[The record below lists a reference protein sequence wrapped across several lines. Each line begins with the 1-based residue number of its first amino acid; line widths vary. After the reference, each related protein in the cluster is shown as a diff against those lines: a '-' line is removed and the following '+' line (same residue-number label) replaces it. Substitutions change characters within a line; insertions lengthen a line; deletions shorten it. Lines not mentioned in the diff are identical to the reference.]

1 MDNQILRQL
10 YEEYGRELF
19 LYLYSLCKS
28 REKAEDLLQET
39 FLKAMLSL
47 SEEHTNMRAWLYIVG
62 RNLCYNTFRRE
73 KKEIL
78 LEKNTTEMWDRMNPT
93 DSCELVEQFIEE
105 EGYRMLYQ
113 ALAELKPIKR
123 EILELQYFGGLALK
137 EISEIV
143 NLRPENVRV
152 LSHRAKAEVRKY
164 MEEAGYEIS

>member
-1 MDNQILRQL
+1 MDNQILQEL

-47 SEEHTNMRAWLYIVG
+47 PDGHGNMRAWLYIVG
-62 RNLCYNTFRRE
+62 RNLYYSAFRRE
-73 KKEIL
+73 KRVVSL
-78 LEKNTTEMWDRMNPT
+78 TEDVWETWDAERAQGMR
-93 DSCELVEQFIEE
+93 ELAAELIAAEE
-105 EGYRMLYQ
+105 YRMLYQ
-113 ALAELKPIKR
+113 ALARLKPVRR
-123 EILELQYFGGLALK
+123 EILELQYFGGLTLK

-152 LSHRAKAEVRKY
+152 LSHRAKAEIRKY